1 MSKKADKH
9 LSKDPIMKMIVKE
22 HQKLSLPKSKTVFH
36 ELVKS
41 IVYQQ
46 ISIKAAE
53 TIHNRLIKF
62 LGTDDFLPEDLLLYS
77 YDELKSVGLSKQ
89 KTNYIINIGNYFV
102 ENHIEESDWESMSDE
117 EILEKLVSIKG
128 VGEWTVQMILIFQ
141 LDRQDVLPVKDL
153 AIQQTM
159 VKLYNIKSEKS
170 KLLKDMVKVAEP
182 WRPYRSIASLYLWAW
197 KRASR
202 KE

>member
-9 LSKDPIMKMIVKE
+9 LSKDPVLKE
-22 HQKLSLPKSKTVFH
+22 IIKNHQKLSLPKSKTVFH

-53 TIHNRLIKF
+53 TIHNRMIDYI
-62 LGTDDFLPEDLLLYS
+62 GTDDFLPEDLLLYS
-77 YDELKSVGLSKQ
+77 VDELRTVGLSNQ
-89 KTNYIINIGNYFV
+89 KSGYILNIANFFV
-102 ENHIEESDWESMSDE
+102 ENKIEEDDWEKMSDE
-117 EILEKLVSIKG
+117 EIVEKLIGIKG
-128 VGEWTVQMILIFQ
+128 VGEWTIQMILIFQ
-141 LDRQDVLPVKDL
+141 LDRLDILPVKDL

-159 VKLYNIKSEKS
+159 VRLYNIKSEKS
-170 KLLKDMVKVAEP
+170 KLLKDMIKKAEP

-197 KRASR
+197 KRAN
-202 KE
+202 